1 MKKLYSTAYYFT
13 LAVILLLF
21 GFSKKPMIGNINS
34 GFIYPLDTLPFVPDS
49 TTGWHMYATYMN
61 QDTPDSV
68 RFEVILRHVAL
79 GGWKSDHYIGQI
91 SQSNFFPKKNQVS
104 TYYLLRDRWKIKVN
118 KSGEVY
124 IKLDSGSAPPGYPVV
139 LPINTRFKNSN

>member
-1 MKKLYSTAYYFT
+1 MIIGA
-13 LAVILLLF
+13 AALLF
-21 GFSKKPMIGNINS
+21 CFFKNPDSNQMAKTGTTTT
-34 GFIYPLDTLPFVPDS
+34 DTIPFVPDS
-49 TTGWHMYATYMN
+49 TTGWRMYATYMN

-79 GGWKSDHYIGQI
+79 GGWKSDHYIGKI
-91 SQSNFFPKKNQVS
+91 SQSNFYPKTNQVS

-118 KSGEVY
+118 KNGEVY

-139 LPINTRFKNSN
+139 LPINTKFKNTQ